1 MNEDILSE
9 FGLDADNSRLEFNK
23 ETGEFTL
30 RGKAEKGS
38 RSYHMIE
45 QAYRLQN
52 LSDKLD
58 NGTLEEDD
66 IDDVLSTLKNILTG
80 ARTIPQSKTPF
91 SIPSFLDEDER
102 FIMEDVKTLDEHEWV
117 RQSKEKG
124 IKVHVYAECQNY
136 DDFDIKK
143 IANLFFKEDFG
154 KTLESLSTKDKFFS
168 YAVINRSM
176 FHFITE
182 PQVFQS
188 AAEALGQEID
198 IYEFE
203 DENSCASY
211 RILLKDDTGKVS
223 VIYFK

>member
-1 MNEDILSE
+1 MNEDILSG
-9 FGLDADNSRLEFNK
+9 FGLDDDSRLEFNK

-38 RSYHMIE
+38 HSYCILE
-45 QAYRLQN
+45 QAYRMQN

-58 NGTLEEDD
+58 DGTLEEDD

-117 RQSKEKG
+117 KQSKEKS
-124 IKVHVYAECQNY
+124 IKIHVYAECQNY
-136 DDFDIKK
+136 DDFDTKK
-143 IANLFFKEDFG
+143 IVNLFLKEDSG

-176 FHFITE
+176 FHFMTE

-203 DENSCASY
+203 DENSRASY
-211 RILLKDDTGKVS
+211 RILLKDGTGKVS

>member
-1 MNEDILSE
+1 MNEDILTG
-9 FGLDADNSRLEFNK
+9 FGLDDNSRLEFNK

-38 RSYHMIE
+38 YSYGILE
-45 QAYRLQN
+45 QAYRMQN

-66 IDDVLSTLKNILTG
+66 IDDVLSALKGILAG
-80 ARTIPQSKTPF
+80 ARAIPQNKSSF

-117 RQSKEKG
+117 RQSKDEG
-124 IKVHVYAECQNY
+124 MKVHVYAECQNY
-136 DDFDIKK
+136 NDFDTKK
-143 IANLFFKEDFG
+143 IVNLFLKEDSG

-168 YAVINRSM
+168 YAVINRNM
-176 FHFITE
+176 FHFMTE
-182 PQVFQS
+182 SQVFQS

-203 DENSCASY
+203 DEDSRASY
-211 RILLKDDTGKVS
+211 RILLKDNTGKVS